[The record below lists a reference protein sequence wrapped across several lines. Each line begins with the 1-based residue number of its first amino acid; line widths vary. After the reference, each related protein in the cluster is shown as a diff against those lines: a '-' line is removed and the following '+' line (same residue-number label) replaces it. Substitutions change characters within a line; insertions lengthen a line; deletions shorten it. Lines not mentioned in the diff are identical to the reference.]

1 MASSAECMSVLRQQ
15 RNVVSKNSSPVS
27 SAASVPVEKKTFLL
41 WAATWETALAMFD
54 PVLTA
59 RKSTLSLRTRSLA
72 RRVATSGFSS
82 LSPVTSS
89 ILRPSTPPAAL
100 SRSAPNR
107 KPATLASPMYATGP
121 LRGST
126 IPILIGPVCDHPRRV
141 VAKGPAAATPAA
153 ATPLRKRLRLKPMP
167 WIIAD
172 SFLDLE
178 ILSPHRV
185 TGRQLPGAP
194 AEHDLPLGHDVH
206 PLRQRER
213 RLHGLLHHQHRGA
226 APVDLAQDPLHL
238 FHDHRSEPF
247 GGLVNQEHLR
257 VAHEGAPDRQHL
269 LLPARQRPRALPLAL
284 AKTREELIDALERPA
299 AVARGG
305 ALDAHQQ
312 VLLHR
317 DRREDP
323 ALLRHVA
330 DPEPRDPVR
339 WEPRDAGALE
349 RHRPT

>member
-153 ATPLRKRLRLKPMP
+153 ATPLRKRLR
-167 WIIAD
+167 
-172 SFLDLE
+172 
-178 ILSPHRV
+178 
-185 TGRQLPGAP
+185 
-194 AEHDLPLGHDVH
+194 
-206 PLRQRER
+206 
-213 RLHGLLHHQHRGA
+213 
-226 APVDLAQDPLHL
+226 
-238 FHDHRSEPF
+238 
-247 GGLVNQEHLR
+247 
-257 VAHEGAPDRQHL
+257 
-269 LLPARQRPRALPLAL
+269 ALPLAL

-323 ALLRHVA
+323 ALLGHVA

-339 WEPRDAGALE
+339 WQPHDALE
-349 RHRPT
+349 GRGLPDTVTPQETDDLAGLHAEAHPVEDVGLAVVGVEFLNDQQHSTSSPDKPASPRRSPGSRPAIPSPARGRSRSR